1 MSEVSFFVKCFVAT
15 LAIICVA
22 EVVLQTAAVAT
33 K

>member
-1 MSEVSFFVKCFVAT
+1 MSEVSFFVIGFVAS

-22 EVVLQTAAVAT
+22 EVVIQTAAVAA

>member
-1 MSEVSFFVKCFVAT
+1 MSEVSFFVIGFVAP
-15 LAIICVA
+15 LAIVCVA

>member
-1 MSEVSFFVKCFVAT
+1 MSEISFFVIGFVAT

-22 EVVLQTAAVAT
+22 EVVIQTAAVAA